1 MVDSNER
8 VYVSGW
14 MNGMGW
20 FKTDTHFGSKSYV
33 AAIDGPFQI
42 IEPNTTINP
51 DGGEIPSISMV
62 NTILL
67 IVGVVLLVEKRKN
80 QDSDFADDCEA

>member
-20 FKTDTHFGSKSYV
+20 FKIDTHFGSKSYV